1 MIRDDLVKQLE
12 KAEQR
17 AAATRG
23 HHISISFPASE
34 AVFRA
39 GYALH
44 IWDMA
49 YAAGAKDAKES
60 SAKVIENDCHDDMT
74 RAEEAA
80 AIRARGEK

>member
-12 KAEQR
+12 KAEQI

-23 HHISISFPASE
+23 QHISISFPAIE

-39 GYALH
+39 NEALH

-49 YAAGAKDAKES
+49 YAAGAKDEREAC
-60 SAKVIENDCHDDMT
+60 AKVIENGCHDDMT